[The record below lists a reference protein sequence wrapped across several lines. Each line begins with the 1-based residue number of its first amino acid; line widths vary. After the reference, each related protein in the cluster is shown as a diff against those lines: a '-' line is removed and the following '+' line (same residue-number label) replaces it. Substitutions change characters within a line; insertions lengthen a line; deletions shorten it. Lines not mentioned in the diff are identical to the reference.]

1 MNQLASLAILIGGNH
16 RNQMFIS
23 VYQKKVLNMLV
34 DLRNC
39 YKQAQPATS
48 AMHIERMETLEDFDR
63 EEQRLCDAQAFDTL
77 VGFTILE
84 VMDSLA

>member
-1 MNQLASLAILIGGNH
+1 
-16 RNQMFIS
+16 MFIS
-23 VYQKKVLNMLV
+23 VYQKKVLNTLV

-48 AMHIERMETLEDFDR
+48 AMHIERMETDFER
-63 EEQRLCDAQAFDTL
+63 EEQCLSDAQAFDTL
-77 VGFTILE
+77 VGFTILK